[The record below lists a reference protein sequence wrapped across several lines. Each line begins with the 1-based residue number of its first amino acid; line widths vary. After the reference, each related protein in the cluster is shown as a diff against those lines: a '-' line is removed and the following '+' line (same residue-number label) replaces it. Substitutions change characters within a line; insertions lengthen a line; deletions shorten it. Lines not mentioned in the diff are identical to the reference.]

1 MVNIF
6 NIFCDFHSL
15 SFLASSLFAAL
26 ARLFHKP
33 WKSLTKVKQC
43 SHLAFP
49 PLHHQEHAKASVAR
63 GMGERIHAERCRR
76 VAPVP

>member
-1 MVNIF
+1 M
-6 NIFCDFHSL
+6 FCDFHSL

-43 SHLAFP
+43 SRLAFP
-49 PLHHQEHAKASVAR
+49 PLHHQEHVKASVAR
-63 GMGERIHAERCRR
+63 GMGG
-76 VAPVP
+76 VAINDLRAVMWFVM